1 MTLGT
6 FYTNKRM
13 RMIDVLIADDH
24 AIVRRGLRTLIAG
37 EPDMEVAGEASDG
50 YEGGHARPRSAA
62 DVIPMDW

>member
-6 FYTNKRM
+6 FYNNKQM

-37 EPDMEVAGEASDG
+37 EPDMEVAGEAADG
-50 YEGGHARPRSAA
+50 
-62 DVIPMDW
+62 

>member
-6 FYTNKRM
+6 FYNHKQM

-37 EPDMEVAGEASDG
+37 EPVSYTHLTLPTSDL
-50 YEGGHARPRSAA
+50 
-62 DVIPMDW
+62 V